1 VKHFFKYLIFSIGI
15 GLISCDSSDEPMV
28 SDSGKAYVPLQQDHF
43 QIYDVSEVRYVLGVP
58 ETLRYQLK
66 AVISDSFPN
75 TEDTYTYGIHRSKR
89 NEGESQFFTLDT
101 WSARIDAREAV
112 MTEENISFLKLK
124 FPVVESEEWDG
135 NLYNSRG
142 EDAYAMET
150 VKTSYTINGETFA
163 DCIVVNQND
172 NQDFVVSLDQRKE
185 IYARN
190 VGLVSKEVK
199 LLNYCSVGSC
209 LGQQQ
214 VESGVIYT
222 QTIIAHGVE

>member
-1 VKHFFKYLIFSIGI
+1 MKHFFKYLIFSIGI
-15 GLISCDSSDEPMV
+15 GVISCDSSDENKI
-28 SDSGKAYVPLQQDHF
+28 SDSGRAYFPLQKDHF
-43 QIYDVSEVRYVLGVP
+43 QIYDVTEIRYVLGVP

-66 AVISDSFPN
+66 TVVSDSFPN
-75 TEDTYTYGIHRSKR
+75 AEGAYTYVIHRSKR
-89 NEGESQFFTLDT
+89 NEGENQFFTLDT

-112 MTEENISFLKLK
+112 MSEENISFLKLK
-124 FPVVESEEWDG
+124 FPIVKSEDWDG
-135 NLYNSRG
+135 NLYNSQG
-142 EDAYAMET
+142 EDVYT
-150 VKTSYTINGETFA
+150 VEDVKASYTFNGETFA

-214 VESGVIYT
+214 VESGVVYT
-222 QTIIAHGVE
+222 QTIIAYGVE